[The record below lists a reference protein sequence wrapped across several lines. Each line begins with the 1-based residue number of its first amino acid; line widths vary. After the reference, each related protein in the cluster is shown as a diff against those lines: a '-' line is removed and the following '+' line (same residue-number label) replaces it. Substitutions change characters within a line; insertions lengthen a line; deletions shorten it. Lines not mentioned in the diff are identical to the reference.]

1 MTSRISRIKRL
12 AGPWVCRATFLGLG
26 LLLVACATR
35 YDIRSQAALNANLTS
50 YRTYAFMAK
59 PGTDK
64 DGYKSLTTQSLER
77 AVNREMYAR
86 GYTPAAV
93 GTEPDLVINFH
104 FKEKD
109 KVQGDGPG
117 FGYGW
122 GVGYGRRW
130 GYGYGAGL
138 DDYYNGVQT
147 VTEGSL
153 MIDLIDR
160 VRNEVVW
167 SGTAVGEVTKNA
179 LDHPDETIDRS
190 VAEIFAR
197 YPIKA
202 R

>member
-1 MTSRISRIKRL
+1 MSTRYMRTVTRL
-12 AGPWVCRATFLGLG
+12 GTLVGLG
-26 LLLVACATR
+26 LLLVSCATR

-50 YRTYAFMAK
+50 YHTYAFMAK
-59 PGTDK
+59 QGTDK

-93 GTEPDLVINFH
+93 GTEPDLVINFNI
-104 FKEKD
+104 KERD

-117 FGYGW
+117 VGYGW
-122 GVGYGRRW
+122 GYGYGPRW

-138 DDYYNGVQT
+138 DDYYNGIQT

-153 MIDLIDR
+153 VIDLIDR

-167 SGTAVGEVTKNA
+167 SGMAVGQITKKS
-179 LDHPDETIDRS
+179 LEQPDETINRS

-197 YPIKA
+197 YPIQA
-202 R
+202 H

>member
-1 MTSRISRIKRL
+1 MSTRYPRTVMRSIFL
-12 AGPWVCRATFLGLG
+12 AGLG
-26 LLLVACATR
+26 LLLVSCATR

-50 YRTYAFMAK
+50 YHTYAFMAK

-86 GYTPAAV
+86 GYTPATP
-93 GTEPDLVINFH
+93 GTEPDLVINFNI
-104 FKEKD
+104 KEKD

-117 FGYGW
+117 GLGYYGW
-122 GVGYGRRW
+122 GYGYGPRW
-130 GYGYGAGL
+130 GYGYGLGF
-138 DDYYNGVQT
+138 DDYNNSIQT

-153 MIDLIDR
+153 VIDLVDR
-160 VRNEVVW
+160 ARNEVVW
-167 SGTAVGEVTKNA
+167 SGTAVGRISKKTLE
-179 LDHPDETIDRS
+179 HPDETINTS

-197 YPIKA
+197 YPIQA

>member
-1 MTSRISRIKRL
+1 MITRNAPAITR
-12 AGPWVCRATFLGLG
+12 WATLVGLG
-26 LLLVACATR
+26 LLLASCATR
-35 YDIRSQAALNANLTS
+35 YDIRSQAAANANLTS
-50 YRTYAFMAK
+50 YHTYAFMAK

-64 DGYKSLTTQSLER
+64 DGYKSLTTQTLER

-93 GTEPDLVINFH
+93 GSEPDLVINFNI
-104 FKEKD
+104 KEKD

-122 GVGYGRRW
+122 GFGYGPRW
-130 GYGYGAGL
+130 GYGYGLGL
-138 DDYYNGVQT
+138 DDYYNGIQT

-153 MIDLIDR
+153 VIDLVDR

-167 SGTAVGEVTKNA
+167 SGTAVGQITKKS
-179 LDHPDETIDRS
+179 LEHPDETLDRS
-190 VAEIFAR
+190 VTEIFAH
-197 YPIKA
+197 YPVKP

>member
-1 MTSRISRIKRL
+1 MISRNAPTMTR
-12 AGPWVCRATFLGLG
+12 WATLLGLG
-26 LLLVACATR
+26 LLLASCATR
-35 YDIRSQAALNANLTS
+35 YDIRSQSALNANLTS
-50 YRTYAFMAK
+50 YHTYAFMAK

-64 DGYKSLTTQSLER
+64 DGYKTITTQNLER
-77 AVNREMYAR
+77 AVNREMYVR

-93 GTEPDLVINFH
+93 GSEPDLVINFNV
-104 FKEKD
+104 KEKD

-117 FGYGW
+117 FGYGV
-122 GVGYGRRW
+122 GFGYGPHW
-130 GYGYGAGL
+130 GYGYGLGL
-138 DDYYNGVQT
+138 DDYYNGIQT

-153 MIDLIDR
+153 VIDLIDR

-167 SGTAVGEVTKNA
+167 SGTAVGQITKKS

-197 YPIKA
+197 YPIKP

>member
-1 MTSRISRIKRL
+1 MIPRNVPTITSWATL
-12 AGPWVCRATFLGLG
+12 AGLV
-26 LLLVACATR
+26 LLLASCATR
-35 YDIRSQAALNANLTS
+35 YDVRSQTASNANLTS
-50 YRTYAFMAK
+50 YHTYAFMAK

-64 DGYKSLTTQSLER
+64 DGYKTITTQTLER

-93 GTEPDLVINFH
+93 GSEPDLVINFNI
-104 FKEKD
+104 KEKD

-117 FGYGW
+117 VGYGVGFGYGP
-122 GVGYGRRW
+122 YW
-130 GYGYGAGL
+130 GYGYGLGL
-138 DDYYNGVQT
+138 DDYYNGIQT

-153 MIDLIDR
+153 VVDLVDR

-167 SGTAVGEVTKNA
+167 SGTAVGQVTKKS

-190 VAEIFAR
+190 VTEIFAR
-197 YPIKA
+197 YPIKP